1 MNEIVGQE
9 GYAPLDG
16 RLAVIGGGKMGEAI
30 VSGLLGAGI
39 ISASDVVIAEPDG
52 DRRDVLA
59 SLYGVEV
66 VADGAEA
73 VRQAVV
79 TLLAVKPQIID
90 VVVGELADSFG
101 SSIVVSIAAGVTCAR
116 LEAMLAVGTSVVR
129 VMPNTPAMVGAGMA
143 LVSGGVSASLQ
154 DVERVASLFAAI
166 GKAVVVEEA
175 LQDAGTAI
183 SGSGPAY
190 FALVVDALAR
200 AGETHGLARGVA
212 QELAVQTMLGTAL
225 MLQTCEMDPEDLIE
239 GVSSPGGT
247 TVAALAELE
256 SHDVRAA
263 FAQAV
268 SAAVNRSKEL
278 GSRN

>member
-9 GYAPLDG
+9 GYAPIEG

-30 VSGLLGAGI
+30 VSGLLGAGVI
-39 ISASDVVIAEPDG
+39 GASDVVIAEPDG
-52 DRRDVLA
+52 ARRDVLA

-66 VADGAEA
+66 VADGALA
-73 VRQAVV
+73 VRQALV
-79 TLLAVKPQIID
+79 TLLAVKPQVID
-90 VVVGELADSFG
+90 VVVGELADSVG
-101 SSIVVSIAAGVTCAR
+101 SSIIVSIAAGVTCAR
-116 LEAMLAVGTSVVR
+116 LEAMLGVGASVVR

-143 LVSGGVSASLQ
+143 LVSGGVSASRQ
-154 DVERVASLFAAI
+154 DVDRIASMFSAI
-166 GKAVVVEEA
+166 GRAVVVDEA

-200 AGETHGLARGVA
+200 AGETHGLSRGIA

-225 MLQTCEMDPEDLIE
+225 MLQTREMDPEELIQ

-256 SHDVRAA
+256 SLNVRAA